1 MKCLE
6 NLALVDDAC
15 MEELQ
20 KDIGELIVS
29 YLKVN
34 QICCDM
40 LDKIEEKD
48 PGRYRISTL
57 NKIFDKISKE
67 EFSESCFYGLPQYI
81 ESFDELVKWIENDQ
95 GCVKDSVETAI
106 LLTVTEEEKIN
117 KIIEKTE
124 GFWIYREGTNW
135 EIYVHTTKELIDYL
149 KCVTDC
155 IDEKE
160 NQILLLREL
169 KEYMKYWN

>member
-40 LDKIEEKD
+40 LDKVEKKD
-48 PGRYRISTL
+48 PGIYRMSTL
-57 NKIFDKISKE
+57 NKIFDKISIE
-67 EFSESCFYGLPQYI
+67 EFFLDKYKTEGFPITIVRPSHTY
-81 ESFDELVKWIENDQ
+81 DERT
-95 GCVKDSVETAI
+95 VETAI
-106 LLTVTEEEKIN
+106 LLGVTEEEKIN
-117 KIIEKTE
+117 KIIKKAE
-124 GFWIYREGTNW
+124 GFWFYREGTNW
-135 EIYVHTTKELIDYL
+135 EICIETTKELIDYL
-149 KCVTDC
+149 KCVTGC
-155 IDEKE
+155 IDKKE

-169 KEYMKYWN
+169 KEYTKYWN

>member
-20 KDIGELIVS
+20 KDIAKLIVS
-29 YLKVN
+29 YLKVEK
-34 QICCDM
+34 ICYEM
-40 LDKIEEKD
+40 LNKIEEKD

-57 NKIFDKISKE
+57 NKIFDKVSVE
-67 EFSESCFYGLPQYI
+67 EFGESCFHSLPQYI
-81 ESFDELVKWIENDQ
+81 ESFDELVEWIENDE

-106 LLTVTEEEKIN
+106 YLTINEKEKVN
-117 KIIEKTE
+117 KIRNKTE

-135 EIYVHTTKELIDYL
+135 EICLETTKELIDYL
-149 KCVTDC
+149 KCVANC
-155 IDEKE
+155 ICEKE
-160 NQILLLREL
+160 NQILLLKEL

>member
-29 YLKVN
+29 YLKVD

-40 LDKIEEKD
+40 LDKIEKKD
-48 PGRYRISTL
+48 PGKYRISTL
-57 NKIFDKISKE
+57 NKIFDKVSIE
-67 EFSESCFYGLPQYI
+67 EFDESCFYSLPQYI
-81 ESFDELVKWIENDQ
+81 ESFDELVEWIENDRS
-95 GCVKDSVETAI
+95 CIKDSVEMAI
-106 LLTVTEEEKIN
+106 LLSVNEEEKIN
-117 KIIEKTE
+117 KIIKKTE

-135 EIYVHTTKELIDYL
+135 EICIETTKELIDYL

-155 IDEKE
+155 IYEKE

-169 KEYMKYWN
+169 KEYMRYWD